1 MASTSSSINPQHKST
16 FGRLLQRRPKGA
28 MEQASAAAGTAYTEL
43 RKRNQTVLVI
53 VSFNI
58 LLMSAM
64 MIGFGASLSF
74 ALKMSLPTLVVMT
87 LLWTAHATRV
97 LEKAIPIAV
106 LMLVGYLAATGIQD
120 NPSDP
125 LNALTAFYLMAI
137 GIMYNSRLSLA
148 YGTLSGLFIVLYKY
162 LAFPESDPD
171 GQYHLIYFIFYFVL
185 AAITMICQSEIG
197 RGIFRR
203 ALGLQEA
210 AQEQL
215 LKEQERERMTLATV
229 KTLSDS
235 MGRIREN
242 GREND
247 ASFQEM
253 NTAFQE
259 LTSGVTTQA
268 ETMGEISSRVSESM
282 QQMERMM
289 GTLGSMVGQ
298 IEEAGGAS
306 AEGARVVGELS
317 RTIEA
322 FRTSMEELQDRFDGL
337 NDTIRGI
344 LPFTASIQD
353 IARQTNLLSLNAS
366 IEAARA
372 GEHGA
377 GFGVVASEIR
387 KLAMTAGDT
396 ADRMTGSLEQAALR
410 TEQSRQA
417 MRENALR
424 MEESLGHVE
433 ATSSAFGG
441 IRQSVQ
447 SLQSDAARIGEEMD
461 AVSASSGDVEER
473 VSDFAAVVQQSSAT
487 LEELLATVETLV
499 RQNTLLQSRIEES
512 EAALRQL
519 SAAG

>member
-1 MASTSSSINPQHKST
+1 MASTPSGINRQNQSPLIGKL
-16 FGRLLQRRPKGA
+16 FQRGA
-28 MEQASAAAGTAYTEL
+28 GQAAGEADHAYLEL
-43 RKRNQTVLVI
+43 RKRNQTVLAI
-53 VSFNI
+53 VSSNV
-58 LLMSAM
+58 LLLGAM
-64 MIGFGASLSF
+64 MIAFSSTLEF
-74 ALKMSLPTLVVMT
+74 TLKMLLPTAVGMA
-87 LLWTAHATRV
+87 LLWGAHALRV
-97 LEKAIPIAV
+97 LERAIPIAV

-120 NPSDP
+120 SPDDP
-125 LNALTAFYLMAI
+125 LNALSAFYLMAI

-148 YGTLSGLFIVLYKY
+148 YGTLSGIFIILYKY
-162 LAFPESDPD
+162 LAFPAADSAGES
-171 GQYHLIYFIFYFVL
+171 HLVYFLFYFVL
-185 AAITMICQSEIG
+185 AAVTMIAQSEIG
-197 RGIFRR
+197 RSIFRR

-210 AQEQL
+210 AQQQL
-215 LKEQERERMTLATV
+215 LKEQERERMTLETV

-282 QQMERMM
+282 HQMERMM

-298 IEEAGGAS
+298 IEVTGGSS
-306 AEGARVVGELS
+306 AEGARIVGELS
-317 RTIEA
+317 RTIGE
-322 FRTSMEELQDRFDGL
+322 FRASMEELQERFDGL
-337 NDTIRGI
+337 NETIRGI

-377 GFGVVASEIR
+377 GFGVVAAEIR

-396 ADRMTGSLEQAALR
+396 ADRMTGSLEEAAVR
-410 TEQSRQA
+410 TEQSREA
-417 MRENALR
+417 MRENVLR

-433 ATSSAFGG
+433 ATSAAFDG
-441 IRQSVQ
+441 IRQSVE
-447 SLQSDAARIGEEMD
+447 SLQSDAARIGVEMD

-499 RQNTLLQSRIEES
+499 RQNTQLQSRIEES